1 MEKYSFDGVDLQTKA
16 WGIYEVSDGLGT
28 PGFRGENIQIPYQD
42 GKRWIK
48 KRYSDRVLVF
58 LMWVRAVDPT
68 TGVVPTGKTPDQVL
82 YENIDV
88 LSRLLGS
95 PEQHVMEKQMPD
107 GSTREAAV
115 EILRPVKFSR
125 KPLGLS
131 KFALEL
137 SMADP
142 FFYGTELYSD
152 LQLISQSSFSWIHAN
167 PGTAPATK
175 LSLVLTGPL
184 ESPKLECLETG
195 TWIQYQGSIAIG
207 ETVTIDTAD
216 FTCEKDSLNVISAI
230 KHGGDANWLMLAA
243 GENHLTLISNATGGS
258 CQITYFPAFF

>member
-1 MEKYSFDGVDLQTKA
+1 MEQYSFDSEPLQTKA

-28 PGFRGENIQIPYQD
+28 PGFRNENIQIPFQD

-48 KRYSDRVLVF
+48 KRYSDRVLIL
-58 LMWVRAVDPT
+58 LMWVRSIDPS
-68 TGVVPTGKTPDQVL
+68 TGTIPSGKTPDLVL
-82 YENIDV
+82 SENIDH
-88 LSRLLGS
+88 LSQLFGS
-95 PEQHVMEKQMPD
+95 SGQHVLAKEMPD
-107 GSTREAAV
+107 GTIREAAV

-125 KPLGLS
+125 KPHGLT
-131 KFALEL
+131 KFALET

-152 LQLISQSSFSWIHAN
+152 QQLISLPTFAWVHTN

-195 TWIQYQGSIAIG
+195 TWVQYQGSIGLNEA
-207 ETVTIDTAD
+207 VTIDVAD
-216 FTCEKDSLNVISAI
+216 FTCEKDSLNMISAV
-230 KHGGDANWLMLAA
+230 KHAGDANWLMLNARD
-243 GENHLTLISNATGGS
+243 NHLTLNSSMTGGN
-258 CQITYFPAFF
+258 CQILYYPAYF